1 MRDIVQNDRKKIISV
16 KQQQILRNFDD
27 MFLFTSESF
36 KDYKLV
42 YDKRIIKTNIKNEDN
57 LFTTIPFGF
66 IEI

>member
-1 MRDIVQNDRKKIISV
+1 
-16 KQQQILRNFDD
+16 

-42 YDKRIIKTNIKNEDN
+42 YDKRIIKNNIKNEDN